1 MKRTAYALA
10 ATIGLLAVAQ
20 PALAGSA
27 VLKYRD
33 LDLSSQAGREEL
45 DRRISAAAREA
56 CGFSDAV
63 TGTRIMPKEARECY
77 KDARAKIEQRFP
89 GMTETK
95 MAGR

>member
-45 DRRISAAAREA
+45 DRRIGTAAREA
-56 CGFSDAV
+56 CGFNEAV
-63 TGTRIMPKEARECY
+63 TGTRVVSKDARDCY
-77 KDARAKIEQRFP
+77 KEARAKIEKRFP